1 MCASARHT
9 QVLPVT
15 PETLHVDAT
24 VSAARLVA
32 LRRLFPGVNLVRL
45 VERYPPLLTRDDA
58 AFSALEGRLQ
68 HLQQLLPDANVVLMV
83 ERHPSLLFQEVDE
96 ALARLRARMPGRNVD
111 LMVEQNPSLI
121 LKAAAS
127 QWPRRPPEERS

>member
-1 MCASARHT
+1 VAQRRARRDTRT
-9 QVLPVT
+9 Q
-15 PETLHVDAT
+15 ED
-24 VSAARLVA
+24 
-32 LRRLFPGVNLVRL
+32 
-45 VERYPPLLTRDDA
+45 
-58 AFSALEGRLQ
+58 RLQ

-83 ERHPSLLFQEVDE
+83 ERHPSLLFQEVDD

-127 QWPRRPPEERS
+127 QWPRRPPEE